1 MTADLA
7 ERLQTSLGS
16 SYTIVRE
23 LGGGGMSRVF
33 LADDKALERSVVIKV
48 LHPELAAG
56 VNAERFKRE
65 VLLSARL
72 QHPHIVPVLTA
83 GEVDG
88 LPYYVMPFV
97 KGESLRTRLASGP
110 LPVPEA
116 MSILADVAKALAYAQ
131 SDGVVHRDIKPDNI
145 LLSGGA
151 ATVADFGIA
160 KAIDAAKRGD
170 RPESDSPQDLP
181 EPETLTVLGT
191 SLGTPSYM
199 APEQVAGDP
208 NVDHR
213 ADIYSLGCVAYEML
227 TGQAPFA
234 GKTPQQMLAAHVME
248 KPVPLA
254 ERRAGLPSSLV
265 AAVNRCLEKEPE
277 NRPQSAADL
286 VSELETTGTQEITA
300 HASPAK
306 RRIPVWAVGAAI
318 VVLGLA
324 AIPAY
329 RAIRSPATPVDNG
342 VLSVAVAPFEVLD
355 PQLTLWKEGMVDV
368 LSRNLDGSGP
378 IRSVPPSAS
387 VKRWEGHADRTVATA
402 FGKRVGAQIV
412 VYGQL
417 QPSGRDLVNVKAWV
431 LDTHRDAAPIEVQ
444 FRDST
449 ARMDRVTDSVS
460 VKVLAAIGRNHLIG
474 TARVA
479 SLGSGSIPAIKAFL
493 QGSQYFRRTRWDS
506 AAVAFREA
514 VSLDSTFGVAYL
526 HLAQSLAWKNG
537 GDPEANAAYKK
548 AGELVRPGIS
558 PRDSL
563 ILTAVGH
570 YASVGRNG
578 ARNIAERRAAIAT
591 METATQRYA
600 NDPEAWYLLGD
611 MRLHSDP
618 TVGYRDLRNYF
629 DRSIQADSDFAVAYV
644 HAIAL
649 AYRYGND
656 EGRRYAQAYLRRNP
670 MDFEG
675 EGIRFAERASDP
687 KVSVSELQSLLDTL
701 PPRVVQKAYTA
712 IERLPDTT
720 ETTVRI
726 LRTGVKR
733 APNPGAASSV
743 SNALASQLALH
754 GHIDEAWSIAA
765 ANKSYLAAEIAGLGL
780 VPTDSALK
788 IVRPWIN
795 ERNDAFFVTMVVLAM
810 AGDTASLLAQVP
822 KMERAAAVD
831 TSPNA
836 PVIKYVL
843 SALRAYAALARHDT
857 THATQLFAALPDSV
871 LTIPFDLFLRARL
884 VGRQD
889 PKSAIELLERYSPSA
904 DLLFVARELER
915 GRLAEKIGDRERAV
929 DAFSYVAAIWAKAD
943 HRQLKDAAK
952 EANDALKRLDS
963 DGRLRAQLGGST
975 KP

>member
-1 MTADLA
+1 MSADLA
-7 ERLQTSLGS
+7 ELLQTSLGS

-72 QHPHIVPVLTA
+72 QHPHVVPVLTA

-88 LPYYVMPFV
+88 LPYYIMPFV
-97 KGESLRTRLASGP
+97 KGESLRARLASGP

-131 SDGVVHRDIKPDNI
+131 ADGVVHRDIKPDNI

-160 KAIDAAKRGD
+160 KAISSARQDTTDA
-170 RPESDSPQDLP
+170 
-181 EPETLTVLGT
+181 LTSLGT

-234 GKTPQQMLAAHVME
+234 GKTPQQTLAAHVME
-248 KPVPLA
+248 KPAPLA
-254 ERRAGLPSSLV
+254 ERRAGLPPSLV
-265 AAVNRCLEKEPE
+265 AAVNRCLEKEPA
-277 NRPQSAADL
+277 NRPQSAANL
-286 VSELETTGTQEITA
+286 VSELEATGTQEIA
-300 HASPAK
+300 VPASGAK
-306 RRIPVWAVGAAI
+306 RRIPVWAIGAAVVVVGAA
-318 VVLGLA
+318 
-324 AIPAY
+324 AILAY
-329 RAIRSPATPVDNG
+329 RAMRSPATPADNA

-387 VKRWEGHADRTVATA
+387 VKRWEGHADRTVAKA

-431 LDTHRDAAPIEVQ
+431 LDTQRDAAPIEVQ
-444 FRDST
+444 FRDSI

-460 VKVLAAIGRNHLIG
+460 VKVLAAIGRNHAIG
-474 TARVA
+474 AARLA
-479 SLGSGSIPAIKAFL
+479 SLGSGSLPAIKAFL

-526 HLAQSLAWKNG
+526 HLAQSLGWANG
-537 GDPEANAAYKK
+537 GDPEVNRAYRK
-548 AGELVRPGIS
+548 AGELVRPGLS

-570 YASVGRNG
+570 YASAGRNG

-591 METATQRYA
+591 IETATQRYA
-600 NDPEAWYLLGD
+600 DDPEAWYLLGD

-618 TVGYRDLRNYF
+618 TVGYRDVRHYF

-649 AYRYGND
+649 AYRYGTS

-675 EGIRFAERASDP
+675 EGIRFAERLSDP
-687 KVSVSELQSLLDTL
+687 KVSGAELRSLLDTL
-701 PPRVVQKAYTA
+701 SPRVVQKAYTA
-712 IERLPDTT
+712 LERLPDSA

-726 LRTGVKR
+726 LRAGVKR
-733 APNPGAASSV
+733 APNPGVATSMN
-743 SNALASQLALH
+743 NALAGQLALR
-754 GHIDEAWSIAA
+754 GHIDEAWSIAV
-765 ANKSYLAAEIAGLGL
+765 ANKNYLAAEIAGLGL
-780 VPTDSALK
+780 VPSDSALK
-788 IVRPWIN
+788 IVRPWFN
-795 ERNDAFFVTMVVLAM
+795 ERNDAFFVTMVVAAM
-810 AGDTASLLAQVP
+810 AGDTAAILGQVP
-822 KMERAAAVD
+822 RIERAAAD

-836 PVIKYVL
+836 PVAKYVL
-843 SALRAYAALARHDT
+843 LSLRAYAALARRDT
-857 THATQLFAALPDSV
+857 AQATQLFANLPDSV
-871 LTIPFDLFLRARL
+871 LTIPFDLFVRARL

-889 PKSAIELLERYSPSA
+889 PKRALELLERYSSGS
-904 DLLFVARELER
+904 DLLAAARELER

-929 DAFSYVAAIWAKAD
+929 DAFSYVAAIWANAD

-963 DGRLRAQLGGST
+963 DGRLRAQLGGFT

>member
-1 MTADLA
+1 MPPDLA
-7 ERLQTSLGS
+7 EQLQTSLGS

-33 LADDKALERSVVIKV
+33 LAGDNALGRSVVIKV

-65 VLLSARL
+65 VQLSARL
-72 QHPHIVPVLTA
+72 QHPHVVPVLSA

-97 KGESLRTRLASGP
+97 KGESLRARLASGP
-110 LPVPEA
+110 LPVPETI
-116 MSILADVAKALAYAQ
+116 SILADVAKALAYAQ
-131 SDGVVHRDIKPDNI
+131 AEGVVHRDIKPDNI

-160 KAIDAAKRGD
+160 KAISSARQDTTDA
-170 RPESDSPQDLP
+170 
-181 EPETLTVLGT
+181 LTSLGT
-191 SLGTPSYM
+191 SLGTPAYM

-213 ADIYSLGCVAYEML
+213 ADIYSFGCVAYEML

-234 GKTPQQMLAAHVME
+234 GKTPQQTLAAHVME
-248 KPVPLA
+248 SPVQLA
-254 ERRAGLPSSLV
+254 ERRAGLPPSLV

-286 VSELETTGTQEITA
+286 VSELEATGTHEIA
-300 HASPAK
+300 PPRAGAK
-306 RRIPVWAVGAAI
+306 RRVPAWAVGAL
-318 VVLGLA
+318 VVASAAA

-329 RAIRSPATPVDNG
+329 RAMRPSVTPVDNG
-342 VLSVAVAPFEVLD
+342 VLSVAVAPFDVLD
-355 PQLTLWKEGMVDV
+355 PQVALWKEGMVDV

-387 VKRWEGHADRTVATA
+387 VKRWEGHADRTVAAA

-417 QPSGRDLVNVKAWV
+417 QPSGRDLVNVNAWV
-431 LDTHRDAAPIEVQ
+431 LDTRSDAAPIEVQ
-444 FRDST
+444 FRDSI

-460 VKVLAAIGRNHLIG
+460 VKVLAAIGRNHAIG
-474 TARVA
+474 TARLA

-526 HLAQSLAWKNG
+526 HLAQSLAWANG
-537 GDPEANAAYKK
+537 GDPEANRAYKK
-548 AGELVRPGIS
+548 AGELVRPGMS

-563 ILTAVGH
+563 LLTAVGH

-578 ARNIAERRAAIAT
+578 ARNIAARRAAIST
-591 METATQRYA
+591 MEAATQQYA

-618 TVGYRDLRNYF
+618 TVGYRDVQRYF

-649 AYRYGND
+649 AYRYGTG

-687 KVSVSELQSLLDTL
+687 KVSAAELQSLLDTL
-701 PPRVVQKAYTA
+701 PPRVVQKAYA
-712 IERLPDTT
+712 ALQRLPDTP
-720 ETTVRI
+720 EMSIRI

-733 APNPGAASSV
+733 APNPGAAISLT
-743 SNALASQLALH
+743 NALAGQLALR
-754 GHIDEAWSIAA
+754 GHIDEAWSIAV
-765 ANKSYLAAEIAGLGL
+765 ANKNYLAAEIAGLGL
-780 VPTDSALK
+780 IPTDSAAK
-788 IVRPWIN
+788 IVRPWVN
-795 ERNDAFFVTMVVLAM
+795 ERNDALFAAMAVLAM
-810 AGDTASLLAQVP
+810 AGDTTSFLATVP
-822 KMERAAAVD
+822 TIERIAALD

-836 PVIKYVL
+836 PVAKYVL
-843 SALRAYAALARHDT
+843 SAMRAYTALARHDT
-857 THATQLFAALPDSV
+857 AQATQLFVNLPDSV
-871 LTIPFDLFLRARL
+871 VTIPFDLFVRARL
-884 VGRQD
+884 VGRRD
-889 PKSAIELLERYSPSA
+889 PKRAIELLERYSASA
-904 DLLFVARELER
+904 DLLTAARELER
-915 GRLAEKIGDRERAV
+915 GRLAEKIGDHERAV
-929 DAFSYVAAIWAKAD
+929 DAFSYVAAIWAKAEPK
-943 HRQLKDAAK
+943 QLKDAVK

-963 DGRLRAQLGGST
+963 DGRLRAQLGGPT